1 MKLVPMKKVDW
12 IENQEEDNEDDHA
25 GEKIYRIQSNVDV
38 IEGQSGQLAIV
49 LHEEGEYTG
58 DSILSKSAQLKLL
71 LLIKRN
77 LKKGGR

>member
-38 IEGQSGQLAIV
+38 IEDQSGQLAIV